1 MTSQNS
7 TAASTPH
14 ASQGGN
20 PANTPQAAQS
30 DNPTRASHASQGG
43 NQGSPDSPQSGSQSS
58 PDLPGFLEPMLVEQY
73 GPELAAHIVSGY
85 RTPRA
90 SSLRAN
96 ALRSTR
102 DEVAAAL
109 SDAGIAWMPVPWYAD
124 AFVVG
129 GNAEKSLRELALYDE
144 GGIYLQSLS
153 SMLPPLV
160 LGAQPDIDILDMCA
174 APGGKTTQL
183 AALGGAGTR
192 ITACELHAPRAE
204 KLEHNL
210 RKQGAGN
217 VVVMRTDARKLDDF
231 FSFDRILLDAPCSG
245 SGTLRA
251 GDPKLHARFT
261 QALIQKSR
269 KSQAALLDKA
279 LALLKPGGTLVY
291 STCSVLAC
299 ENEDIV
305 RTALKKAAKRGSYT
319 LEPVSIPEANLV
331 PAEQL
336 AAKQLAATQTA
347 AAPTMEEADVPASSH
362 PVSCGDAPG
371 AATPGASSAAVL
383 HPAALHPVDLPI
395 LPTTLEGT
403 LCVCPTALFEGF
415 FIAKIKRHA

>member
-1 MTSQNS
+1 MTSQNN
-7 TAASTPH
+7 APASTQC
-14 ASQGGN
+14 ASHSGNPASTSQPAQGGN
-20 PANTPQAAQS
+20 SASAS
-30 DNPTRASHASQGG
+30 RARQNGGQNLQGFVK
-43 NQGSPDSPQSGSQSS
+43 DSGKSS
-58 PDLPGFLEPMLVEQY
+58 PNLPGFLEPMLIEQY
-73 GPELAAHIVSGY
+73 DPELAACVMNGY

-102 DEVAAAL
+102 DEVTAAL
-109 SDAGIAWMPVPWYAD
+109 SGADIKWTPIPWYAD

-129 GNAEKSLRELALYDE
+129 GNAEKLLRELALYNE

-160 LGAQPDIDILDMCA
+160 LGAQPGIDILDMCA

-192 ITACELHAPRAE
+192 ITACELHIPRAE

-291 STCSVLAC
+291 STCSILAC

-305 RTALKKAAKRGSYT
+305 RAALKKAAKRGSYT
-319 LEPVSIPEANLV
+319 LEPVSIPGANLV

-336 AAKQLAATQTA
+336 AAA
-347 AAPTMEEADVPASSH
+347 
-362 PVSCGDAPG
+362 
-371 AATPGASSAAVL
+371 L
-383 HPAALHPVDLPI
+383 HPADLPI

-415 FIAKIKRHA
+415 FIAKIKRHT

>member
-7 TAASTPH
+7 TAASTPQ
-14 ASQGGN
+14 ASQGNPEDVLRANQNVNQGPRGFTKGGE
-20 PANTPQAAQS
+20 PANESA
-30 DNPTRASHASQGG
+30 
-43 NQGSPDSPQSGSQSS
+43 
-58 PDLPGFLEPMLVEQY
+58 LPRFLEPMLVEQY
-73 GPELAAHIVSGY
+73 GPELAARVVSGY

-102 DEVAAAL
+102 DEVADAL
-109 SDAGIAWMPVPWYAD
+109 SDAGIAWTAVPWYAD

-129 GNAEKSLRELALYDE
+129 GNAEKPLRELALYDE

-160 LGAQPDIDILDMCA
+160 LGAQPGIDILDMCA

-183 AALGGAGTR
+183 AALGGAGMR

-305 RTALKKAAKRGSYT
+305 RAALKKAAKRGSYT
-319 LEPVSIPEANLV
+319 LEPVSIPGANLV

-336 AAKQLAATQTA
+336 AAMQTA
-347 AAPTMEEADVPASSH
+347 ATPTMEEADGLASSR
-362 PVSCGDAPG
+362 PASCGDAPG
-371 AATPGASSAAVL
+371 AATPSASNAAVL
-383 HPAALHPVDLPI
+383 HPAAFHPVDLPI